1 MNIKLD
7 GNRSLPLLS
16 SLNIPNIVP
25 EGGPAPK
32 ATPPVKAGDQAPLS
46 FEDCLGFKPLILET
60 GAALLTLAS
69 IMEGGAGS
77 GGAATPCLPCCC
89 PITWV
94 HVEFVKSLVF
104 SWNNWSGRRHTAWPP
119 SIGKLFASIDNL
131 TGYFWC
137 VYKCPMSKDCK
148 VNTETL
154 TQTESM
160 LECR

>member
-1 MNIKLD
+1 MYFQILKKALYLILLLTKSLNTSSSSGFESRCLVMNIKLD

-46 FEDCLGFKPLILET
+46 FEDCLGFKPLILDT

-89 PITWV
+89 PIT
-94 HVEFVKSLVF
+94 
-104 SWNNWSGRRHTAWPP
+104 
-119 SIGKLFASIDNL
+119 
-131 TGYFWC
+131 
-137 VYKCPMSKDCK
+137 
-148 VNTETL
+148 
-154 TQTESM
+154 
-160 LECR
+160 